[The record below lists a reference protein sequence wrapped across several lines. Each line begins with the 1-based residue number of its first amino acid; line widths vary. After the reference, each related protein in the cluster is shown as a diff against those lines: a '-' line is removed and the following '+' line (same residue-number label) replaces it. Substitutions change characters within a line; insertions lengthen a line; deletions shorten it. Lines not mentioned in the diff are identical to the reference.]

1 VKRVCIVEFV
11 ETRNKKV
18 AIEID
23 FDKEE
28 LSATGLTPS
37 EVESRLIDEAI
48 EMAEDIR
55 ERICLDEYCEHDWD
69 IEFIKSIDDKTL
81 DELGVRYDDVV
92 DCDYVRYR
100 ESLY

>member
-1 VKRVCIVEFV
+1 MKRVCIVKFV

-28 LSATGLTPS
+28 LSVTGLTPS

-55 ERICLDEYCEHDWD
+55 ERVCLDENCVDDWE
-69 IEFIKSIDDKTL
+69 IEFVESIDDKTL
-81 DELGVRYDDVV
+81 DELGARCDDVV
-92 DCDYVRYR
+92 DCGYVRYR
-100 ESLY
+100 EALY